1 MSPFQWNISMRLKQR
16 DEQKLSYFSLKTVLN
31 TILKIANIGQIY
43 HKHTIRELS
52 EQSAGTRFLGKNL
65 QISIKIYF

>member
-1 MSPFQWNISMRLKQR
+1 MRLKQR
-16 DEQKLSYFSLKTVLN
+16 NEQKLSYFSLKIVLN
-31 TILKIANIGQIY
+31 TNLKIANIGQIY

-52 EQSAGTRFLGKNL
+52 EQSAGTRLLGKNL

>member
-1 MSPFQWNISMRLKQR
+1 MRLKQR
-16 DEQKLSYFSLKTVLN
+16 DEQKLSYFSLKIVLN

-52 EQSAGTRFLGKNL
+52 EQSAGRRFLGKNL

>member
-1 MSPFQWNISMRLKQR
+1 MRLKQR
-16 DEQKLSYFSLKTVLN
+16 DEQKLSYFSLKIVLN

-52 EQSAGTRFLGKNL
+52 EQSAGTRFLGKNF